1 LFNAPFV
8 TSHTRST
15 VAPHG
20 AAQPGDGPLMDGVVG
35 AMWLLLIYRVPQD
48 PPGRRS
54 YVWRQLKQLGSVY
67 LQQAAAILPEQPA
80 TAAALEALAERIRGM
95 DGEVSLLR
103 TSSPSREWEHD
114 LVERFNQARNAEY
127 DEIVESVERF
137 EDEIRRETRKGRF
150 TFAELEESETDR
162 EKLQRWFKS
171 VVERDFFGAPGRL
184 VAEDAMARGERALH
198 AFTDEVY
205 LRENLEGERTEA
217 PGAEAGATAHLH
229 AHDAQAR
236 SARSRRL
243 RAIGGT
249 GHHE

>member
-1 LFNAPFV
+1 MADAND
-8 TSHTRST
+8 
-15 VAPHG
+15 G
-20 AAQPGDGPLMDGVVG
+20 A
-35 AMWLLLIYRVPQD
+35 WLLLIYRVPQD

-67 LQQAAAILPEQPA
+67 LQQAAAILPDQPG
-80 TAAALEALAERIRGM
+80 TRAALEALAERIRGM

-103 TSSPSREWEHD
+103 TSSPSTEWEHD
-114 LVERFNQARNAEY
+114 LVERFNQARGAEY

-150 TFAELEESETDR
+150 TFAELEESETDW
-162 EKLQRWFKS
+162 EKLHRWQRS
-171 VVERDFFGAPGRL
+171 VADRDFFGAPGR
-184 VAEDAMARGERALH
+184 ATADDAMARGRRALD

-205 LRENLEGERTEA
+205 LRENLESERSD
-217 PGAEAGATAHLH
+217 ATAPSAGSLTHGS
-229 AHDAQAR
+229 AHDALVR

-243 RAIGGT
+243 RSTGGP